1 MSGGIS
7 GGISG
12 GVSAGS
18 GGAAGNS
25 PDALILS
32 RAAIVGPFSG
42 AVLHATE
49 PGFDQP
55 ANLALWADGPRH
67 EACFSQL
74 VEGLLFR
81 TRGGPKEALLEF
93 ANLQAS
99 SAIQRK
105 PLVRLRAPTKAQ
117 FKKQLDL
124 VAAYADLRADRAAE
138 IVSQMTPPIAFWSS
152 VVGLSAHRHKKTLQL
167 IDLVFS
173 LCVLVEMRFKQIF
186 ASLRPMAFSP
196 QIQPMIETPGH
207 GSWPS
212 GHATEAFAV
221 AVLLETLLD
230 AAHGSGGGTPN
241 GALARE
247 QLQRLAARIAT
258 NRVVAGVHYPVDS
271 AAGRLLGTA
280 LAEFLAARATGTRVH
295 ERSFDGRLF
304 EGPNGEPLDFSL
316 HHSMDHAHGHA
327 YTRSTATIGVGNA
340 PLLNWLWKEA
350 LKEWK

>member
-1 MSGGIS
+1 MSGGTS
-7 GGISG
+7 GGTGGGTASG
-12 GVSAGS
+12 TSNAVV
-18 GGAAGNS
+18 GA
-25 PDALILS
+25 DALILS
-32 RAAIVGPFSG
+32 RAAIVGPFNG

-55 ANLALWADGPRH
+55 ANLALWAEGPRH

-81 TRGGPKEALLEF
+81 TRSGPKEALLEF

-99 SAIQRK
+99 SIQRR

-117 FKKQLDL
+117 FRKQLDL
-124 VAAYADLRADRAAE
+124 VAAYADLRADRAVE
-138 IVSQMTPPIAFWSS
+138 IVEQKLPPIAFWSS
-152 VVGLSAHRHKKTLQL
+152 VVGLTAHRHKKTLQL

-173 LCVLVEMRFKQIF
+173 LSVLVEMRFKQIF
-186 ASLRPMAFSP
+186 ASLRPVAFSP

-221 AVLLETLLD
+221 AVLLEALLD
-230 AAHGSGGGTPN
+230 AAHTGPGTPN
-241 GALARE
+241 GALSRE

-271 AAGRLLGTA
+271 ACGRLLGTA
-280 LAEFLAARATGTRVH
+280 LAEFLVARATGTKLH
-295 ERSFDGRLF
+295 ERGFDGRLF
-304 EGPNGEPLDFSL
+304 EGPGGEPLDFSL
-316 HHSMDHAHGHA
+316 HQSMDHTHGNA
-327 YTRSTATIGVGNA
+327 YTRSAATVGVGNA
-340 PLLNWLWKEA
+340 PLLNWLWEEA